1 MIYCDISCPSG
12 LGFFVYLSILVF
24 YNAYMLFKGTL
35 KITLTPAKT
44 KINFGKKYRCNKQ
57 YNLLWIMDSV

>member
-1 MIYCDISCPSG
+1 MIYCDISWPSG

-35 KITLTPAKT
+35 KITLPPAKT
-44 KINFGKKYRCNKQ
+44 KINFGKYRCNKQ
-57 YNLLWIMDSV
+57 